1 MNTQKANF
9 IIFITGLAASG
20 KTTFSQY
27 LSEKLQVLCVNK
39 NYVKEILSDTIGFTN
54 RAENQK
60 LSAATYELMRHIAG
74 SSMRIGLPIILEKSF
89 FEQED
94 TVFFNNAI
102 QKYGYKAITVIFT
115 GDREVLYER
124 YKKRE
129 RSSHPAHKSF
139 EMTREF
145 FNSLPDGQEHFEI
158 NSKKLV
164 VDTTDFTNIC
174 YSEIIENINYYI
186 CQNCT
191 IHL

>member
-1 MNTQKANF
+1 MNTHKTNF

-27 LSEKLQVLCVNK
+27 LSEKLQVLCVSK
-39 NYVKEILSDTIGFTN
+39 NYIKEILSDTIGFTN

-74 SSMRIGLPIILEKSF
+74 SSMRTGLPIILEKSF

-102 QKYGYKAITVIFT
+102 QKYGYKAIAVIFT
-115 GDREVLYER
+115 GDRDALYER

-129 RSSHPAHKSF
+129 MSSHPAHKSF

-145 FNSLPDGQEHFEI
+145 FDSLPDAQEHFEI

-164 VDTTDFTNIC
+164 VDTTDFTKIC
-174 YSEIIENINYYI
+174 YDEIIANIEI
-186 CQNCT
+186 ILKT
-191 IHL
+191 EETP